1 MTKDLKHSEAT
12 EYRLPVSDP
21 KACLAMDPRR
31 FETLVAIMAALR
43 SENGC
48 PWDKVQTHI
57 SLTRYLLEECYE
69 VLDAI
74 ESEDRDNLIEELGDV
89 LFQVA
94 FHAQL
99 GRESE
104 GFDIGDVLSRINRKM
119 IHRHPHVFGDARAE
133 AVDWEALKRD
143 EKQTATLS
151 EELDRIPRSF
161 TALMQAE
168 KLLAK
173 AGKAG
178 FDWRDPAPAL
188 AKVREESDEVA
199 EAAGSGDRAHLEEEL
214 GDLLLAAVNVVRLCG
229 FQPELVLRKS
239 NAKFAGRLK
248 KMEALAARQ
257 EKQLGEYAAA
267 QLEALRQSIKAK
279 GGDPEQ

>member
-1 MTKDLKHSEAT
+1 MTNDRKKPETT
-12 EYRLPVSDP
+12 EYQPPDSDP
-21 KACLAMDPRR
+21 KACLTMDPRR

-48 PWDKVQTHI
+48 PWDKAQTHR

-74 ESEDRDNLIEELGDV
+74 EKGDRDNLIEELGDV

-119 IHRHPHVFGDARAE
+119 IYRHPHVFGDTPAE
-133 AVDWEALKRD
+133 AVDWEALKQD

-151 EELDRIPRSF
+151 AELDRIPRTF

-178 FDWRDPAPAL
+178 FGGEAPAPAL
-188 AKVREESDEVA
+188 AKVRAESDKAA
-199 EAAGSGDRAHLEEEL
+199 EALDSGDRAHLEEAL
-214 GDLLLAAVNVVRLCG
+214 GDLLLAAVNAVRLCG
-229 FQPELVLRKS
+229 FQPELVLRKR
-239 NAKFAGRLK
+239 NAGFAGRLK
-248 KMEALAARQ
+248 RMEALAAQRGETLRDGIESDL
-257 EKQLGEYAAA
+257 EKPWPVIGED
-267 QLEALRQSIKAK
+267 RGFK
-279 GGDPEQ
+279 EQ

>member
-1 MTKDLKHSEAT
+1 MTKDLKHPAAG
-12 EYRLPVSDP
+12 PPGGDP
-21 KACLAMDPRR
+21 RDCLAMDPRR
-31 FETLVAIMAALR
+31 FETLIAIMAALR

-48 PWDKVQTHI
+48 PWDKAQTHL

-74 ESEDRDNLIEELGDV
+74 EKGDRDNLIEELGDV

-94 FHAQL
+94 FHAQI

-104 GFDIGDVLSRINRKM
+104 TFDIGDVLSRINRKM
-119 IHRHPHVFGDARAE
+119 VRRHPHVFGDARAE

-151 EELDRIPRSF
+151 AELDRIPRTF

-173 AGKAG
+173 ADKAG
-178 FDWRDPAPAL
+178 FDGEAPAPAL
-188 AKVREESDEVA
+188 ANVRAESDGAA
-199 EAAGSGDRAHLEEEL
+199 EALDLADRAHLEEAL
-214 GDLLLAAVNVVRLCG
+214 GDLLLAAVNAVRLCG
-229 FQPELVLRKS
+229 FQPELVLRKR
-239 NAKFAGRLK
+239 NAEFAGRLK
-248 KMEALAARQ
+248 QMEASAARRGN
-257 EKQLGEYAAA
+257 KLRDAAE
-267 QLEALRQSIKAK
+267 L
-279 GGDPEQ
+279 DPEKPRRLAEEDRGFEER